1 MDPRKKTLVR
11 PSLIPTISNGMIGS
25 GRFDTKSSIFAK
37 RERENGDSLYVV
49 SGQSLAEKQ
58 ETNAAETKE

>member
-1 MDPRKKTLVR
+1 MERVDPRKKTLVR

-37 RERENGDSLYVV
+37 VGAGEWR
-49 SGQSLAEKQ
+49 
-58 ETNAAETKE
+58 